1 MKNKTNKRN
10 CGVVDDLEKRSGRP
24 VGAKKKSRV
33 K

>member
-1 MKNKTNKRN
+1 MKNKRN
-10 CGVVDDLEKRSGRP
+10 CGVVDGLEKRCGRP